1 MEIIIFHS
9 LICLFFTDIVNYV
22 FSCGKSAQEG
32 VNWVLLDTVDSLLK
46 CLLPS
51 FAVLITRV
59 LLYAEQL

>member
-1 MEIIIFHS
+1 MEI
-9 LICLFFTDIVNYV
+9 LVFTDIVNFV
-22 FSCGKSAQEG
+22 FSCGKSAQED
-32 VNWVLLDTVDSLLK
+32 VNWILLDTVDSLLK